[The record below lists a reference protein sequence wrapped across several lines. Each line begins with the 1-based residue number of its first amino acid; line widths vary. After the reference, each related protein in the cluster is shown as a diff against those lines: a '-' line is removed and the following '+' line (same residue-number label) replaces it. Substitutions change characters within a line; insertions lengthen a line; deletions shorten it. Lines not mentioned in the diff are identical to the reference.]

1 MLSYVIADT
10 VNFYYTYMIVLSTQD
25 LGKILRS
32 GGILKDGA
40 ATISEDANSTCALI
54 SEDQDTTATGTTP
67 ISVAPKES
75 YRRMMRDFGQ
85 KDSPELDQS
94 QLTAPV
100 HEHNTYTRASPNSTI
115 WYMST

>member
-1 MLSYVIADT
+1 
-10 VNFYYTYMIVLSTQD
+10 MIVLSTQD

-75 YRRMMRDFGQ
+75 YRRMMRDFG
-85 KDSPELDQS
+85 KCFS
-94 QLTAPV
+94 
-100 HEHNTYTRASPNSTI
+100 
-115 WYMST
+115 